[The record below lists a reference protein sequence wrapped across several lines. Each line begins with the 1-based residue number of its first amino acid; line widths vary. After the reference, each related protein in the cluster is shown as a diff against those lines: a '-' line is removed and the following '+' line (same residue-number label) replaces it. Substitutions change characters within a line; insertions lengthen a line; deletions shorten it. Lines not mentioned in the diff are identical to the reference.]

1 MNNSLQKALQAF
13 NQQQYM
19 HALQLLSSHTN
30 KTADWYTL
38 NSLCLSAVNRIT
50 DAEQCY
56 LQGLRLHSK
65 NVGLMDNYTNLL
77 CKQKKYADCIQFCEY
92 NTASLSLEKPR
103 LNYIE
108 SLINQD
114 ELLKAEHFIK
124 ETSPSQSTLIRYH
137 WLTLELY
144 ERFGDLK
151 HIEDYFR
158 TELPAQLKG
167 QFHFVYKQACNYRN
181 LGKFAEALALLQML
195 LKQQPSAELHYIVGC
210 TYYDLQQYE
219 QAQAHLKAC
228 LELAPNYVP
237 AHESLNKLYWEHAQ
251 SELMSSYTQT
261 FKHYDANPVLIH
273 SQIGQ
278 LLQLDK
284 LEEALLVSSE
294 ATQSYPQ
301 NLDLLHAHS
310 IILDRKGDEET
321 AFSLLQRLVKEAPH
335 NARYSIDLANF
346 YIQQGE
352 YSSAISHL
360 ETAVKFNPNNQELWA
375 YLSIAWRLSNNDKYH
390 WLTNLDKFVKVM
402 ELPAPAGFKTF
413 ADFNHQLQELMIS
426 LHTNKLQPL
435 DQSVRSGSQ
444 TQGHL
449 LQRSNQL
456 IDLFKTSM
464 SQCIN
469 QYLTQLPEDVNHP
482 LLARNHKRFVARGS
496 WSVKLEEGGF
506 HANHIHPQGWLS
518 APSYISIPA
527 EMSKDD
533 ATKNGWLKLG
543 ETSLNLGERESIAR
557 EICPEEGQI
566 IIFPSYIWHG
576 TYQLKSNS
584 PRLTI
589 PCDIM
594 PLK

>member
-1 MNNSLQKALQAF
+1 MNNSLQRALHAF
-13 NQQQYM
+13 NQQQYVQ
-19 HALQLLSSHTN
+19 ALQLLSLHTN

-38 NSLCLSAVNRIT
+38 NSLCLSAVNKTIE
-50 DAEQCY
+50 AEQCY
-56 LQGLRLHSK
+56 LKGLSQFSNH
-65 NVGLMDNYTNLL
+65 VGLLDNYTNLL
-77 CKQKKYADCIQFCEY
+77 CKQKKYAECIQFCEY

-114 ELLKAEHFIK
+114 ELLKAELFIN
-124 ETSPSQSTLIRYH
+124 ETSPSQTSLVRYH
-137 WLTLELY
+137 WLALELF
-144 ERFGDLK
+144 ERLGDLQR
-151 HIEDYFR
+151 IEDYFQ
-158 TELPAQLKG
+158 TKLPAQLKG
-167 QFHFVYKQACNYRN
+167 QFHFVYKEACNYRN
-181 LGKFAEALALLQML
+181 LGKFDKALELLKML

-210 TYYDLQQYE
+210 THYDLQQYE
-219 QAQAHLKAC
+219 HAQAHLKAC

-237 AHESLNKLYWEHAQ
+237 AHESLNKLYWEHSQ
-251 SELMSSYTQT
+251 NQLMSSYAHT
-261 FKHYDANPVLIH
+261 FKNYDANPVLIH

-284 LEEALLVSSE
+284 LEEALLISSK
-294 ATQSYPQ
+294 ATQSHPQ

-310 IILDRKGDEET
+310 ILIDKTGEAEK
-321 AFSLLQRLVKEAPH
+321 AFSLLQQLVKAAPQ
-335 NARYSIDLANF
+335 NARYCIDLANF
-346 YIQQGE
+346 YIQQGD

-402 ELPAPAGFKTF
+402 ELPAPHGFKTYG
-413 ADFNHQLQELMIS
+413 DFNKQLQELMIG

-449 LQRSNQL
+449 LHRSNQL
-456 IDLFKTSM
+456 IDLFKSSM
-464 SQCIN
+464 TTCIN
-469 QYLTQLPEDVNHP
+469 QYLQQLPEDANHP
-482 LLARNHKRFVARGS
+482 LLARNHQRFVAKGS
-496 WSVKLEEGGF
+496 WSVKLEQGGF

-518 APSYISIPA
+518 APSYISIPD

-533 ATKNGWLKLG
+533 PTKNGWLKLG
-543 ETSLNLGERESIAR
+543 ETSLNLGDRESIAR
-557 EICPEEGQI
+557 EICPEEGHI

-576 TYQLKSNS
+576 TYQLKSKS

>member
-1 MNNSLQKALQAF
+1 M
-13 NQQQYM
+13 
-19 HALQLLSSHTN
+19 LS
-30 KTADWYTL
+30 K
-38 NSLCLSAVNRIT
+38 
-50 DAEQCY
+50 
-56 LQGLRLHSK
+56 
-65 NVGLMDNYTNLL
+65 
-77 CKQKKYADCIQFCEY
+77 
-92 NTASLSLEKPR
+92 
-103 LNYIE
+103 
-108 SLINQD
+108 
-114 ELLKAEHFIK
+114 
-124 ETSPSQSTLIRYH
+124 TSPSQNTFVRYH
-137 WLTLELY
+137 WLTLELF
-144 ERFGDLK
+144 ERFGDLQR
-151 HIEDYFR
+151 IEEYFQ
-158 TELPAQLKG
+158 TKLPAQLKG
-167 QFHFVYKQACNYRN
+167 QFHFVYKHACNYRN
-181 LGKFAEALALLQML
+181 LGQFAEALALLQML

-237 AHESLNKLYWEHAQ
+237 AHESLNKLYWEHSQ
-251 SELMSSYTQT
+251 SQLMSSYAQT
-261 FKHYDANPVLIH
+261 FKNYDANPVLIH

-284 LEEALLVSSE
+284 LEEALLVSSD
-294 ATQSYPQ
+294 ATRNHPQ
-301 NLDLLHAHS
+301 NLDLHHAHS
-310 IILDRKGDEET
+310 IILDRTGDEEK
-321 AFSLLQRLVKEAPH
+321 AFSLLQQLVKAAPQ
-335 NARYSIDLANF
+335 NARYCIDLANF
-346 YIQQGE
+346 YIQQGD
-352 YSSAISHL
+352 YSSAISYL

-402 ELPAPAGFKTF
+402 ELPAPPGFKTF
-413 ADFNHQLQELMIS
+413 ADFNKQLQELMFS

-449 LQRSNQL
+449 LHRSNQL
-456 IDLFKTSM
+456 IDLFKSSM
-464 SQCIN
+464 SECIN
-469 QYLTQLPEDVNHP
+469 QYLMQLPEDANHP

-518 APSYISIPA
+518 APSYISIPN

-533 ATKNGWLKLG
+533 ETKNGWLKLG

-576 TYQLKSNS
+576 TYQLKSTS